1 MNARARPTWLHITM
15 LVGAIALAAI
25 GFAAAWVMLGLAS
38 HSVALWMMA
47 LAVLDTAAMLAL
59 LAEPPGRRRALLAAL
74 GTALAIGLGLWLLN
88 AVQFGR
94 LLGLD
99 PLPAIDRLGPH
110 LAWQLIRAST
120 GTGGGVLAAV
130 CVIAAGLWGRHS
142 PLNARRRSP

>member
-1 MNARARPTWLHITM
+1 MNTRARPTWLHITM

-25 GFAAAWVMLGLAS
+25 GFAAAWVTLGLVSGDA
-38 HSVALWMMA
+38 AQWMMT
-47 LAVLDTAAMLAL
+47 LAALDTAAILTL

-94 LLGLD
+94 LLGLG
-99 PLPAIDRLGPH
+99 PLTAIDRLGPH

-120 GTGGGVLAAV
+120 GTGDVVLATA
-130 CVIAAGLWGRHS
+130 CVIMAGLWGRHS